1 LPSVTV
7 PIAALIAPQ
16 SLWPSTM
23 ISFTPSTA
31 TPYSVLPRV
40 PGSMLFPAIRET
52 KRLPRSTSKTS
63 SGEIRES
70 AQVMIAANGFCS
82 AARFSPTGE

>member
-1 LPSVTV
+1 MTA

-16 SLWPSTM
+16 SLWPRIITT
-23 ISFTPSTA
+23 FTPRTA
-31 TPYSVLPRV
+31 IPYSVLPSV
-40 PGSMLFPAIRET
+40 PLSMLLPAIRET
-52 KRLPRSTSKTS
+52 KMLPRSTSKTS

-82 AARFSPTGE
+82 DARFSPTGE